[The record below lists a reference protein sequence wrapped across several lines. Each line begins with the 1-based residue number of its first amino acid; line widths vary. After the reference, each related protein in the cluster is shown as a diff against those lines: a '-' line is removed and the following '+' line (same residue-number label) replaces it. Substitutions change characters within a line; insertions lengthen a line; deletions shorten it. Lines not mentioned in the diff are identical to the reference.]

1 MVAIAG
7 TKTGGKPTIA
17 IGRRREGRSACSSGL
32 RPGFTLWVYKIAH
45 LPYRPLDCI
54 EHHETF
60 LEYKHQRILVNHAF
74 VIVYYLK
81 FPIKLFDEHDKEFSS
96 TGKNINCSLKPKY
109 LHFSL
114 IFALVKRLS
123 AIFSFLMT
131 IEKSKNVSACS

>member
-17 IGRRREGRSACSSGL
+17 IGRRREGRSACSSSL

-81 FPIKLFDEHDKEFSS
+81 FPIKLFHEH
-96 TGKNINCSLKPKY
+96 CSLKPKY

-114 IFALVKRLS
+114 IFVLVKRLS